1 MFCTGWRRVAEVV
14 QDFRA
19 RGDAWKSARLQRNV
33 RGDFSAWHRGR
44 VWFLLW
50 ALDVDVP
57 ALRPLFA
64 QARQQLAPWL
74 LHGYRRQPHV
84 TLGLCG
90 FPGQTRAQ
98 SSLGDRMQEHH
109 VAGES
114 DSLPDACSLA
124 GLRRQVE
131 GLERSIALSPF
142 RMDVG
147 GAGSFTSAPFLA
159 VHQGGELQAL
169 RAALALDPAL
179 QHLDDYLP
187 HVTLGLFRESWLT
200 SQLQQGL
207 RAVDGLPTVSFQ
219 VRQVQLMAYAAADVG
234 GPLVTVAAF
243 DLRSRRLRWNPPACR
258 VLGESWLKTWDG

>member
-1 MFCTGWRRVAEVV
+1 M
-14 QDFRA
+14 
-19 RGDAWKSARLQRNV
+19 
-33 RGDFSAWHRGR
+33 
-44 VWFLLW
+44 WFLLW

-109 VAGES
+109 VAGEF
-114 DSLPDACSLA
+114 DSLPEVCSLA
-124 GLRRQVE
+124 SLRRQVE
-131 GLERSIALSPF
+131 GLERSAAVSSF
-142 RMDVG
+142 RIDVG
-147 GAGSFTSAPFLA
+147 GAGSFTSAPYLA
-159 VHQGGELQAL
+159 VPQEGELQAL

-179 QHLDDYLP
+179 QHLEDYVP
-187 HVTLGLFRESWLT
+187 HVTLGLYRESWLR

-207 RAVDGLPTVSFQ
+207 RAVDGLPTVSLQ

-234 GPLVTVAAF
+234 GVLVTVAAF
-243 DLRSRRLRWNPPACR
+243 DLRSRRLRWHPSACR
-258 VLGESWLKTWDG
+258 VLGEAWLKTWGG